1 MNVTNTR
8 IHKTAVLA
16 AAVLVSVASLSGAAT
31 YPWKDEGEKE
41 EILVGLTKYFHFFF
55 RDTERGKS
63 WDDLQVLIIPEYTLD
78 GDIYGYISVIAF
90 DVKKPPSLE
99 DLFARSEEYYAKEN
113 EAAALAPKNA
123 DGRYDEEIAELEK
136 EQHLA
141 VGDNLVTGESAF
153 WYYLFCVNEE
163 GAACVASGGGLP
175 REVIAWYKAKTRIKE
190 QYGVNNARFVRY
202 VATSEGHMAEF
213 ESGGKRYFGPASLR
227 VACQKAYAEEDIPML
242 REGFKPCRIEDPVP
256 FTWEDVFSEL
266 IKLKDGTSDL
276 LKEEADAENHWQLV
290 PNYPDTDLNYAPT
303 NKGIEPWKDHWGC
316 GTASL
321 AAIVMYEK
329 VRFSEKYGE
338 EYWPYTPKYEPGWGE
353 KTEGRKIMAGMND
366 GKGTSPLPNQK
377 MVCYINGMAH
387 IAYSQNTSLGPWY
400 IEFEKIDDVL
410 EGWLSKHFTGGSF
423 SASNSP
429 EVMDLETIWTDIEH
443 TVTEGDEQTILLTY
457 RPNLSSTWHG
467 IAVHWCDDEGGKR
480 CHYFDADDAPTRT
493 VHYLY
498 LESLTNPRGGFTYI
512 SSYPGGR
519 PAPAPFF
526 DYASYELCA
535 DGVRISWSVSEK
547 DDKNVTCYE
556 IFSLGEDGDRKLV
569 GLVPAYKESKGY
581 YEHALQLNGEGFS
594 RLVIETR
601 FQNGSSYEQ
610 GLVEKSLTTRRR

>member
-1 MNVTNTR
+1 MNVKNTGIR
-8 IHKTAVLA
+8 KTAVLA
-16 AAVLVSVASLSGAAT
+16 AAVIVSAASLSGAVT
-31 YPWKDEGEKE
+31 YPWKDEAEKE
-41 EILVGLTKYFHFFF
+41 EMLVGLTKYFHFFF
-55 RDTERGKS
+55 PHAERGKS

-78 GDIYGYISVIAF
+78 GDVYGYISVIAF
-90 DVKKPPSLE
+90 DVKRPPSLE
-99 DLFARSEEYYAKEN
+99 DLFARSEEYYAKMN

-141 VGDNLVTGESAF
+141 VGDDLVTGESAF
-153 WYYLFCVNEE
+153 SHFLFCVNEE
-163 GAACVASGGGLP
+163 GADYAASGGGLP
-175 REVIAWYKAKTRIKE
+175 REVMAWHKAKTKIQE
-190 QYGVNNARFVRY
+190 QHGVSELKFVRY
-202 VATSEGHMAEF
+202 VVTSKGHMAEF

-227 VACQKAYAEEDIPML
+227 AACYKAYAEEDIPTL
-242 REGFKPCRIEDPVP
+242 REGFKPYRIEDPVP
-256 FTWEDVFSEL
+256 FTWEAIFLEL

-276 LKEEADAENHWQLV
+276 LKEEADAENHKDLV
-290 PNYPDTDLNYAPT
+290 PNYPDNDPGYGPKEEA
-303 NKGIEPWKDHWGC
+303 EDEEHWGC

-329 VRFSEKYGE
+329 VRYSGTYGE

-387 IAYSQNTSLGPWY
+387 IAYSQNTGLGPWY

-429 EVMDLETIWTDIEH
+429 EVMDLGTIWSDIKN

-457 RPNLSSTWHG
+457 RPNGSSSWHG
-467 IAVHWCDDEGGKR
+467 IAVHWCTDEGLEKL
-480 CHYFDADDAPTRT
+480 CHYFDADDAPSR
-493 VHYLY
+493 VVQYLDLCTLNY
-498 LESLTNPRGGFTYI
+498 PRGGFTYI
-512 SSYPGGR
+512 SSYPGGK

-526 DYASYELCA
+526 DYASYELCG
-535 DGVRISWSVSEK
+535 DGVRVSWSVSEK
-547 DDKNVTCYE
+547 DDKNVARYE
-556 IFSLGEDGDRKLV
+556 IFSLGDDGDRKLV
-569 GLVPAYKESKGY
+569 GLVPAYKLSKGN
-581 YEHALQLNGEGFS
+581 YEHALHINGEGFS
-594 RLVIETR
+594 RLVIETQ
-601 FQNGSSYEQ
+601 FHNGSSFEQ
-610 GLVEKSLTTRRR
+610 GLVEKSLSMRRR